1 MEFRLPDEP
10 VGGILTALACGTAAL
25 WRHNH
30 YSAALGGMA
39 AQFGGTGGTIWR
51 HGGAA
56 GGTDWRHGV
65 TGGTGG
71 TANPACSVEHTRAVC
86 DARHDAVTN

>member
-56 GGTDWRHGV
+56 GGT
-65 TGGTGG
+65 GGTL
-71 TANPACSVEHTRAVC
+71 AAQRALPVPLNTRCVRCA
-86 DARHDAVTN
+86 A